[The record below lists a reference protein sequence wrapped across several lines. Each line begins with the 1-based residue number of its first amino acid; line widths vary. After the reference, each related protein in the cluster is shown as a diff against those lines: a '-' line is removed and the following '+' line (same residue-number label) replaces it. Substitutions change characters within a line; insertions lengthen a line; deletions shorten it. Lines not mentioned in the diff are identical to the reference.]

1 MPLIVIKDKE
11 YLSVLNANTCTI
23 EKLVDCPYAIGQMRM
38 FSLDI
43 GVVDKRN
50 QKMIEIFTSEL
61 KTPSDTTFKKYETS
75 V

>member
-1 MPLIVIKDKE
+1 
-11 YLSVLNANTCTI
+11 
-23 EKLVDCPYAIGQMRM
+23 M

-43 GVVDKRN
+43 AVVEKRN

-75 V
+75 VKHMIDLTKKSI